1 MKECQLGSCSLQR
14 FSFAKYIFPMT
25 NLIFYTLKMK
35 NIISLIAILII
46 ITFSS
51 LSYSEW
57 SKVTESSSSGNII
70 YIDPARIE
78 KIKNFIY
85 YFSLTDYKK
94 PVFGDLSV
102 IVHYQADC
110 KHSRERG
117 LNWVFYKR
125 QMGQGKGVSENSH
138 DEEWTYPSD
147 HGSSS
152 SRGVVLKKVC
162 EKFL

>member
-1 MKECQLGSCSLQR
+1 M
-14 FSFAKYIFPMT
+14 
-25 NLIFYTLKMK
+25 
-35 NIISLIAILII
+35 
-46 ITFSS
+46 
-51 LSYSEW
+51 
-57 SKVTESSSSGNII
+57 TESSSSGNTI
-70 YIDPARIE
+70 YIDLARIE

-102 IVHYQADC
+102 IVHHQVDC

-117 LNWVFYKR
+117 LNWIFYKR
-125 QMGQGKGVSENSH
+125 QMGQGRGVSESSY
-138 DEEWTYPSD
+138 DKEWTYPSD

-152 SRGVVLKKVC
+152 SRGIVLKKVC

>member
-1 MKECQLGSCSLQR
+1 M
-14 FSFAKYIFPMT
+14 A
-25 NLIFYTLKMK
+25 NLIFYTFKMK
-35 NIISLIAILII
+35 NIISLIALLII

-51 LSYSEW
+51 FSYSEW
-57 SKVTESSSSGNII
+57 SKVTESSSSGNTI
-70 YIDPARIE
+70 YIDLARIE

-102 IVHYQADC
+102 IVHYQVDC
-110 KHSRERG
+110 KNSRERG
-117 LNWVFYKR
+117 LNWIFYKH
-125 QMGQGKGVSENSH
+125 QMGQGRGVSESSY
-138 DEEWTYPSD
+138 DKEWTYPSD

-152 SRGVVLKKVC
+152 SRGIVLKKVC